1 VARERTRTTRQVFE
15 DHLNRRHRGEVEQDV
30 ATNYAE
36 GVVLLTGDGVFRGRD
51 GVRRCA
57 ALLAERLP
65 CARYAYLARL
75 VEGEVAFLEWSA
87 RCPASVVEDGADSFL
102 IRGGLIVAQTIHYT
116 TQGRPVAPTFSAL
129 PAGRRRRR
137 RT

>member
-1 VARERTRTTRQVFE
+1 MAGKRTRTTRQVFE
-15 DHLNRRHRGEVEQDV
+15 DHQRRRRRGEVEQDV

-36 GVVLLTGDGVFRGRD
+36 GAVLLSGDGVFRGRD

-65 CARYAYLARL
+65 CARYAYRVRL

-87 RCPASVVEDGADSFL
+87 RCEAAQVEDGADSFL
-102 IRGGLIVAQTIHYT
+102 VRGGLIVVQTIHYPA
-116 TQGRPVAPTFSAL
+116 R
-129 PAGRRRRR
+129 PAGRR
-137 RT
+137 